1 MQHQLG
7 ETIRKYRKQKCYTM
21 AQLANKLEISIGLL
35 SNIETGKTDSLQL
48 NLLNNLV
55 KTLDI
60 PLSELQ
66 LFSKPY
72 PIKELNI
79 NIVEDYNKIK
89 PSLETL
95 LDAFISVSSALS
107 FDEDKTSLV
116 ANMLVEELNNIN
128 KLIEISK

>member
-1 MQHQLG
+1 MPYQLG
-7 ETIRKYRKQKCYTM
+7 ETIRKYRKQTGYTM
-21 AQLANKLEISIGLL
+21 TQLANKLEISIGLL
-35 SNIETGKTDSLQL
+35 SNIETGKTESLQL
-48 NLLNNLV
+48 NLLNKIV

-66 LFSKPY
+66 LFSEPY

-95 LDAFISVSSALS
+95 LNAFISVSSALS

>member
-1 MQHQLG
+1 MQYQLG
-7 ETIRKYRKQKCYTM
+7 ETIRKYRKQKGYTM
-21 AQLANKLEISIGLL
+21 VQLANKLEISIGLL

-48 NLLNNLV
+48 NLLNNIV

-66 LFSKPY
+66 LFSEPY

-79 NIVEDYNKIK
+79 SIVEDYNKIK

-95 LDAFISVSSALS
+95 LNAFISVSSALS

>member
-1 MQHQLG
+1 MQYQLG

-48 NLLNNLV
+48 NLLNNIV

-66 LFSKPY
+66 LFSQPY

-95 LDAFISVSSALS
+95 LNAFISVSSALS

>member
-7 ETIRKYRKQKCYTM
+7 ETIRKYRKQKGYTM

-55 KTLDI
+55 KTLAI
-60 PLSELQ
+60 PPSELQ
-66 LFSKPY
+66 LFSEPY

-89 PSLETL
+89 PSLEAL
-95 LDAFISVSSALS
+95 LNAFISVSSALS
-107 FDEDKTSLV
+107 FDEYKTSLV